1 MGFAGYQEA
10 WNPKGSQASRAS
22 RGAEAGDEE
31 DNDDIRIISQQIMDK
46 KAFIWAFGKNK
57 DGEIGIGS

>member
-10 WNPKGSQASRAS
+10 RNPSKSQASRAS